1 MLFFSLTQET
11 ADEGVGV
18 GVDNENTSSS
28 ADHGGKSN
36 ANNVGGEREKVMA
49 DVIGGL
55 IEFQLNKP
63 SQVPGLSQVRF
74 VLRLFST
81 NVNIL

>member
-1 MLFFSLTQET
+1 MREARCLIVGIFFSLTQET

-28 ADHGGKSN
+28 ADHGNGKSN
-36 ANNVGGEREKVMA
+36 ASSAGGEREKVMA

-63 SQVPGLSQVRF
+63 SQVPGLSQVR
-74 VLRLFST
+74 
-81 NVNIL
+81 